1 MMRNRATVI
10 LTALHTP
17 DGNVPPLYVIGTL
30 PPGLYPLSSTR
41 EYILPPGYSIN
52 TDMRGDPW
60 ILDHEGRRCLIV
72 QHPSGHPQIVTAW
85 QAAILDVA

>member
-10 LTALHTP
+10 LTALHAA
-17 DGNVPPLYVIGTL
+17 GGRAPPLYVIGRL
-30 PPGLYPLSSTR
+30 PCGLYPLTSTC
-41 EYILPPGYSIN
+41 EYILPPGY
-52 TDMRGDPW
+52 TVHADGRGDPW

-85 QAAILDVA
+85 EAAVLDVA